1 MVEILNMRAREGRE
15 NNMRQIEDVR
25 KARGFTQEY
34 VANNVGVAVSSYNQ
48 YETGARSTP
57 ADVAE
62 RIAGVLG
69 VEVSEIFLPV
79 KFTIREQNEI

>member
-1 MVEILNMRAREGRE
+1 MRAREGRE

-34 VANNVGVAVSSYNQ
+34 VASNIGVATSSYNQ
-48 YETGARSTP
+48 YETGARSIP
-57 ADVAE
+57 ADIAE
-62 RIAGVLG
+62 RIANVLG

-79 KFTIREQNEI
+79 KFTIREQQAENIS